1 MYVILTISATES
13 SVIQSNIES
22 AKRSI
27 LYSIREE
34 AKLTR
39 TLISTNSNNDFI
51 GKIMQDDNIIGLPK
65 LNLESFQVF
74 DEQLKTDVELIKK
87 LVRFISN

>member
-39 TLISTNSNNDFI
+39 MLISTNSNNDFI
-51 GKIMQDDNIIGLPK
+51 GQIMQDDNIIGLPK
-65 LNLESFQVF
+65 LNLESF
-74 DEQLKTDVELIKK
+74 
-87 LVRFISN
+87 